1 MTTYFPALFSD
12 CTTCAL
18 IDENN
23 VLSTASFQNGRADFH
38 NASVTLEETADGI
51 GVSLAAPETPI
62 SWVILRFPGAF
73 PSGTLFYGDEWERGY
88 GALQWSTIRPERR
101 LPWYFA
107 AYNANTRTFCGYG
120 VKVRPHAMC
129 VWQVDGEGISL
140 YLDVR
145 SGPNGVRLGAR
156 TLRMAEVVYKETADT
171 EAYSAMTDFC
181 RTLCPD
187 PLLPAKPVYGFNN
200 WYYAYGN
207 SSREGILADVRL
219 LADVTS
225 GLENRPYMV
234 IDDGWQINSDEGS
247 WVDGKPNYGDMGQLA
262 ADMAAGGVIPGIW
275 VRLLTD
281 TCKTLPEDWRRGPSL
296 DPSVPGVLEHV
307 KTQIR
312 RFYDWGFRLIKHD
325 FSSIDMCGFWGK
337 DMKFFATG
345 MPFADQTVTTAEVV
359 LHLYEAIR
367 EAAQDAIV
375 IGCNTFPHLLA
386 GLAELNR
393 TGDDTSG
400 VDWNRTRRMGVN
412 TLAFRMPQNRTF
424 YMSDADCVG
433 IRPNS
438 AEPWALN
445 KEWLRLLARS
455 GSPLFVSCDPKAATP
470 EVRAALTEAFR
481 INAAQ
486 TDEAEPLDWLD
497 NTCPA
502 NWKINGQTEHFHW
515 YDELGY
521 NAALD
526 PEK

>member
-1 MTTYFPALFSD
+1 MAAHFPELFSA
-12 CTTCAL
+12 CTQCAL
-18 IDENN
+18 IHEDNT
-23 VLSTASFQNGRADFH
+23 LRTASFQNSQADFYS
-38 NASVTLEETADGI
+38 ASVVLEETADGMA
-51 GVSLAAPETPI
+51 VFLSAPETLV
-62 SWVILRFPGAF
+62 SWVILRFPGTF

-101 LPWYFA
+101 LPWFFA

-145 SGPNGVRLGAR
+145 SGPRGVQLGSR
-156 TLRMAEVVYKETADT
+156 TLRIAEVVYKETVDT
-171 EAYSAMTDFC
+171 EAYPAMSAFC

-187 PLLPAKPVYGFNN
+187 PRLPAKPVYGFNN

-207 SSREGILADVRL
+207 SSREGILEDVRL
-219 LADVTS
+219 LADVTA

-247 WVDGKPNYGDMGQLA
+247 WVNGNSRHGDMGQLA
-262 ADMAAGGVIPGIW
+262 ADMAADGVIPGIW

-296 DPSVPGVLEHV
+296 DPSIPGVLEHV
-307 KTQIR
+307 KTQVR

-325 FSSIDMCGFWGK
+325 FSSIDLCGYWGK
-337 DMKFFATG
+337 DIKFSPTG
-345 MPFADQTVTTAEVV
+345 MAFADQTITTAEVF
-359 LHLYEAIR
+359 LNFYAAIR

-400 VDWNRTRRMGVN
+400 LDWNRTRRMGVN
-412 TLAFRMPQNRTF
+412 TLAFRMPQNRSF

-438 AEPWALN
+438 TVPWTLN
-445 KEWLRLLARS
+445 KEWLRLLAQS
-455 GSPLFVSCDPKAATP
+455 GTPLFVSCDPKAATP
-470 EVRAALTEAFR
+470 EVRTALEEAFR
-481 INAAQ
+481 LNSIQADQ
-486 TDEAEPLDWLD
+486 AEPLDWLD
-497 NTCPA
+497 NVCPA
-502 NWKINGQTEHFHW
+502 NWKINGKTEHFHW
-515 YDELGY
+515 YDALGY
-521 NAALD
+521 NAVLD